1 MKALLSCVA
10 IAFKPRSRTEFDTRC
25 TVIQRIVACALLTL
39 MSCSDGTGERWLLL
53 DHDELSGQN
62 RLCIYRDWPGEY
74 VLTVHSWESCE
85 PSLEVD

>member
-1 MKALLSCVA
+1 MTAPLGWVA
-10 IAFKPRSRTEFDTRC
+10 IAFKTQPRTEFDTCC
-25 TVIQRIVACALLTL
+25 TLIHRIVACALLTL

-62 RLCIYRDWPGEY
+62 RLCIYRDWRGEY

-85 PSLEVD
+85 PSIEVE